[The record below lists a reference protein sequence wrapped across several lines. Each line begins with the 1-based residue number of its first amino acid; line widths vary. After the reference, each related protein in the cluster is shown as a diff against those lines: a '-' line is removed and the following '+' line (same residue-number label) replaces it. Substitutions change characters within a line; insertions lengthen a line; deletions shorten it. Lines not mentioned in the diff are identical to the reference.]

1 MQIQFT
7 SAVPDR
13 AKIKALRLMAASA
26 ELVVCSQDADP
37 GVKSALCSMQAEF
50 ERVARE
56 LEAPTPPAA
65 LPVPETTS
73 QQAAA

>member
-1 MQIQFT
+1 MQIEFT
-7 SAVPDR
+7 PAVPDR

-37 GVKSALCSMQAEF
+37 GVKSALCTMQAEF
-50 ERVARE
+50 ERVAHE
-56 LEAPTPPAA
+56 LECPCPPAA
-65 LPVPETTS
+65 AEVPEAAA